1 MTSSNV
7 SYLSSSEIVERY
19 LAFFRSKGHIQ
30 LPDSPLAVAG
40 GSTSFVI
47 AGMQPLLPYLRGL
60 VAPPSPRLTA
70 LQRCL
75 RTDDAEAVG
84 TNTGKNTAFH
94 MLGNWSIGDYGKGEA
109 ISMALDLLLNVFGL
123 DQSKLWVT
131 VFAGDS
137 ELGLSADEEALQE
150 WLRVGI
156 PREHIILLGAEDNLW
171 TMGGPGPCG
180 PCSEIFFDRGPG
192 FDPHPSVCRPGDG
205 CEHFLE
211 IWNLVFMEYESLPS
225 GSLTALPQRNIDTG
239 MGLERIASVLQK
251 AESVFSIDLFQPAL
265 SRLLEL
271 APSGVMGDDSR
282 GTRARRMIVDHLRA
296 VMLAC
301 LAGVLPGR
309 DGSGSVV
316 RRLLRRAS
324 RQARLLGIDK
334 PFLGELLMPLAHGHG
349 SLLTPDE
356 HEQIPYLI
364 RVVTDEEKLFERVL
378 TTGLRYLSQL
388 EPGTNGLIPGELL
401 FKLHA
406 EKGFPTDLAT
416 EILTERGLQIDWSGY
431 EQASEEHRRVSRL
444 SAETH
449 FHKS

>member
-1 MTSSNV
+1 MASSNL

-30 LPDSPLAVAG
+30 LPSSPLAVAG

-60 VAPPSPRLTA
+60 VTPPSPRLTA

-75 RTDDAEAVG
+75 RTDDAEVVG
-84 TNTGKNTAFH
+84 TNTSKNTAFH
-94 MLGNWSIGDYGKGEA
+94 MLGNWSIGDYGKREA
-109 ISMALDLLLNVFGL
+109 IEMALDLLLNVFSL
-123 DQSKLWVT
+123 DSSKLWVT
-131 VFAGDS
+131 VFAGDP
-137 ELGLSADEEALQE
+137 ELDLSADEGALQE
-150 WLRVGI
+150 WLRLGI
-156 PREHIILLGAEDNLW
+156 PREHIVPLGTEDNLW

-192 FDPHPSVCRPGDG
+192 LDPHPSECRPGDS
-205 CEHFLE
+205 CERFLE

-239 MGLERIASVLQK
+239 MGLERIASVLQG
-251 AESVFSIDLFQPAL
+251 AESVFSVDLFQSAL

-271 APSGVMGDDSR
+271 APSGVIGDDP
-282 GTRARRMIVDHLRA
+282 GETRARRIIVDHTRA
-296 VMLAC
+296 VLFAC
-301 LAGVLPGR
+301 LAGVMPGR

-334 PFLGELLMPLAHGHG
+334 PFLGELLAPLVQGHG

-356 HEQIPYLI
+356 HAQVPHIVHIVEE
-364 RVVTDEEKLFERVL
+364 EEKLFGRVL
-378 TTGLRYLSQL
+378 TIGLRYLSQL
-388 EPGTNGLIPGELL
+388 EPGVNGLIPGELL
-401 FKLHA
+401 FKLRA

-416 EILTERGLQIDWSGY
+416 EILTERGLQIDWLGY

-444 SAETH
+444 SAEKH

>member
-1 MTSSNV
+1 MISSNL
-7 SYLSSSEIVERY
+7 SYLSSSEIVECY
-19 LAFFRSKGHIQ
+19 LAFFRVREHTQ
-30 LPDSPLAVAG
+30 LPGSPLAVAG

-60 VAPPSPRLTA
+60 ITPPSPRLTA

-94 MLGNWSIGDYGKGEA
+94 MLGNWSIGDYGKHEA
-109 ISMALDLLLNVFGL
+109 IEMALDLLLNVFGM
-123 DQSKLWVT
+123 DQSRLWVT

-137 ELGLSADEEALQE
+137 ELGLPADEVALQE

-156 PREHIILLGAEDNLW
+156 SREHIVPLGAEDNLW

-192 FDPHPSVCRPGDG
+192 FDSHPSECRPGAS
-205 CEHFLE
+205 CERFLE
-211 IWNLVFMEYESLPS
+211 IWNLVFMEYESLSS
-225 GSLTALPQRNIDTG
+225 GALTPLPQRNIDTG
-239 MGLERIASVLQK
+239 MGLERIASVLQR

-271 APSGVMGDDSR
+271 APLGVIGDASR
-282 GTRARRMIVDHLRA
+282 EMRARRMIVDHLRA

-324 RQARLLGIDK
+324 RQTRLLGIDK
-334 PFLGELLMPLAHGHG
+334 PSLSELLTPLAQGHG
-349 SLLTPDE
+349 SLLTSDE
-356 HEQIPYLI
+356 HEQMPHII
-364 RVVTDEEKLFERVL
+364 RIVGEEEKLFERVL

-388 EPGTNGLIPGELL
+388 EAGINGLIPGELL

-416 EILTERGLQIDWSGY
+416 EILSERGLQVDCSSY

-444 SAETH
+444 SAEKH